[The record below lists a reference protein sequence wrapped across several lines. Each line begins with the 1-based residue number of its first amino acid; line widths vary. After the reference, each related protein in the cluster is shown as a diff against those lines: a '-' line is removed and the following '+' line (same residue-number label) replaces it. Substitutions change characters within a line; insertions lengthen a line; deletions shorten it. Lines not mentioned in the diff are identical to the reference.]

1 MAVALNEIE
10 HSKNTDF
17 DKLSNI
23 EAFAIFVASN
33 KDGKLIKKK
42 KKRYQRHLNSYFYSN
57 NY

>member
-42 KKRYQRHLNSYFYSN
+42 KKK
-57 NY
+57 